1 VEEAVTE
8 TGPTRRRA
16 WQRQPQREPTWR
28 HLLPSIALVVVLGG
42 CIAGLRDGRGVQGD
56 WPTYGNDAG
65 GTRYSPLTQIDRG
78 NVGRLRVA
86 WTYRTG
92 ETTGSASSHVAFEAT
107 PIVVDGTLYLSTP
120 FGRVIALDPE
130 TGAERW
136 TYDPNIDRSR
146 PFPAA
151 VSRGVSTWLDA
162 AAEPGR
168 ACRRRIFIGTI
179 DARLIAL
186 DAVTGVPCADFG
198 RTGEVN
204 LADGITLGA
213 RFPPVHPSPSPAP
226 GDCAC
231 YQVTSP
237 PAIVSG
243 LVVVGSTIGDNRAVE
258 VERGVVRAY
267 DARSGALRWTWDP
280 VPTRASDPAAA
291 TWQGESWRRNGAANV
306 WSVMSVDV
314 ERGLVFAPTSSP
326 SPDYYGGER
335 LGANAYA
342 NSVVALRAATGEV
355 VWHFQVVHHDLWDYD
370 VPAQPS
376 LVTVVRDGQQV
387 PAVVVGTKM
396 GHLFVLHLETGAPL
410 FPVEERPVPKSTV
423 PGEEAWP
430 TQLFPI
436 RPRPLATGRLT
447 PDDAWGVTP
456 AERDAC
462 RERIKSLRS
471 EGIFTPPSFEGT
483 ILLPSPWGGMN
494 WGGLSHDP
502 VRGLAIA
509 NLSHIPL
516 VITLVPREQ
525 LQREWADIPPRVRRQ
540 YAPQRGTPYAVR
552 IELLMSPG
560 GAFCNPPPWGTLAAV
575 DLTSGDVRWE
585 VPPGTTPELS
595 AVPEAR
601 HWGSWNLGGALTT
614 AGGLVFIAAARDTA
628 LRAFDVE
635 TGTMLWEADLPAS
648 AQATPMTYRSASGK
662 QFVVIA
668 AGGHTGIGTK
678 RGDHVVAFTLP

>member
-1 VEEAVTE
+1 MT
-8 TGPTRRRA
+8 
-16 WQRQPQREPTWR
+16 
-28 HLLPSIALVVVLGG
+28 
-42 CIAGLRDGRGVQGD
+42 
-56 WPTYGNDAG
+56 
-65 GTRYSPLTQIDRG
+65 
-78 NVGRLRVA
+78 
-86 WTYRTG
+86 
-92 ETTGSASSHVAFEAT
+92 
-107 PIVVDGTLYLSTP
+107 
-120 FGRVIALDPE
+120 
-130 TGAERW
+130 
-136 TYDPNIDRSR
+136 
-146 PFPAA
+146 
-151 VSRGVSTWLDA
+151 SRGVSTWLDA

-198 RTGEVN
+198 RSGEVN
-204 LADGITLGA
+204 LADGITVG
-213 RFPPVHPSPSPAP
+213 R
-226 GDCAC
+226 DCAC

-237 PAIVSG
+237 PAIVNG

-291 TWQGESWRRNGAANV
+291 TWKAESWRRNGAANV

-376 LVTVVRDGQQV
+376 LVTVVRDGQRV

-396 GHLFVLHLETGAPL
+396 GHLFVLHRETGAPL
-410 FPVEERPVPKSTV
+410 FPVEERPVPRSTV

-430 TQLFPI
+430 TQPFPI
-436 RPRPLATGRLT
+436 RPRPLAVARLT

-483 ILLPSPWGGMN
+483 ILLPSPWGGVN

-525 LQREWADIPPRVRRQ
+525 LQREWADTPPRVRRQ
-540 YAPQRGTPYAVR
+540 YALQRGTPYAVR
-552 IELLMSPG
+552 IELLMPPG

-585 VPPGTTPELS
+585 VPLGTTPELS

-635 TGTMLWEADLPAS
+635 TGKLLWEAGLPAS
-648 AQATPMTYRSASGK
+648 AQATHDVPVGERQAVRRDRRGGTLGDGDEARRPRRRLHAALNACPRPWCIVEPAPRRRHSHGPCTSLRFRRPSVISGAPAK
-662 QFVVIA
+662 E
-668 AGGHTGIGTK
+668 
-678 RGDHVVAFTLP
+678 

>member
-1 VEEAVTE
+1 MPRTN
-8 TGPTRRRA
+8 RR
-16 WQRQPQREPTWR
+16 WR
-28 HLLPSIALVVVLGG
+28 HLPPSIALAIVLGG
-42 CIAGLRDGRGVQGD
+42 CIAGFRGGHDVDGD
-56 WPTYGNDAG
+56 WSTYGNDPG
-65 GTRYSPLTQIDRG
+65 GTRYSPLAQIDRG

-92 ETTGSASSHVAFEAT
+92 ESAGTSRHVAFEAT

-136 TYDPNIDRSR
+136 TYDPKIDRSR

-162 AAEPGR
+162 AAETGR

-198 RTGEVN
+198 RSGEVN

-226 GDCAC
+226 SVGDCAC

-237 PAIVSG
+237 PAIVNG

-355 VWHFQVVHHDLWDYD
+355 VRHFQVVHHDLWDYD

-376 LVTVVRDGQQV
+376 LVTVVRDGQRV

-396 GHLFVLHLETGAPL
+396 GHLFVLHRETGAPL
-410 FPVEERPVPKSTV
+410 FPVEERPVPRSTV

-430 TQLFPI
+430 TQPFPM
-436 RPRPLATGRLT
+436 RPRPLAAARLT

-483 ILLPSPWGGMN
+483 ILLPSPWGGVN

-516 VITLVPREQ
+516 VITLVPRER

-585 VPPGTTPELS
+585 VPLGTTPELS

-628 LRAFDVE
+628 LRVFDVE
-635 TGTMLWEADLPAS
+635 TGRLLWEADLPAS
-648 AQATPMTYRSASGK
+648 AQATPMTYRTASGK

-668 AGGHTGIGTK
+668 AGGHSIMDTK
-678 RGDHVVAFTLP
+678 RDDHVVAFALP